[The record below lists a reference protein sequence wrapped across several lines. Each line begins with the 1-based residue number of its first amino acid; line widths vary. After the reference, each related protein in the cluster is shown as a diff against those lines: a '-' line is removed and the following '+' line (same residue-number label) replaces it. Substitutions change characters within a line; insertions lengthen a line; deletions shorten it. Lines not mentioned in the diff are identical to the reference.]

1 MQTIGRYQ
9 LQEKLG
15 QGGMGIV
22 YRAFDTLIERVVAI
36 KVISSPADLTP
47 EARER
52 FFREARA
59 AGQLSHKNIITIHD
73 LGEVD
78 GQPYLAME
86 FLEGEDLQHRLH
98 RPEKMGLGRKLDL
111 AIEICEGLEFAHARG
126 VVHRDVKP
134 ANIFITDRGTVK
146 ILDFGLARLMS
157 SQLTNTNMLMG
168 TVNYMAPEQVRG
180 ERADQRSDVFSV
192 GVVLYELLSGR
203 KAFEGDSFASTLYKI
218 LQEFPE
224 PLWKIDATLPREL
237 IAIVERALAKPKDE
251 RYQTMSEL
259 KADLAAYRHQY
270 VLELGGPSRPP
281 SGSTTVSDLPATRPP
296 SGGLGSGGV
305 PIRPSTD
312 PGRTATPGSGQALP
326 PGSGSGHVA
335 AGSGQAPVSGSAV
348 PGSGTAVWT
357 GGDGTRRVLV
367 PLLIVVA
374 IAAIGSAIWI
384 ARHRSSTPATPAP
397 ASASVAA
404 PADPMADLVQ
414 QAERAL
420 QASDY
425 PAAQRYAEMVL
436 KQQPQHAEARRIRDT
451 ARDRNIEASLQH
463 ARDAFDAGD
472 FAAASRAA
480 GDVLAIAPENADARR
495 IMDQAGAR
503 IRGRGADEARQHMT
517 EARSAAQ
524 GARAQALAPAAYR
537 AALRTE
543 QEAQRLYKSGRLAEA
558 ATRFYE
564 ASGLYRSAETTA
576 RSESAAASQRAAQ
589 QPTTPAAPAPAP
601 AQRERETAPVPE
613 PEKPEPPAPQQQQ
626 PAPQQNPPAQ
636 AQPPQAPPVQQQ
648 PPAPTPPPPSAGQQ
662 QPGGVPSAQPPI
674 RSAPVP
680 TTTPD
685 LPSRSPSAE
694 ERVNDVLER
703 YKGALEARSLEDLK
717 RLWPSLGGPPQER
730 IRDEFRHA
738 SQISVEIADP
748 HVQVSGATATATFLR
763 RYNILTVEG
772 QRLHSESQCV
782 MELRRNG
789 NNWVIERIR
798 FTPLR

>member
-86 FLEGEDLQHRLH
+86 FLEGEDLQRRLH
-98 RPEKMGLGRKLDL
+98 RPDKMGLGRKLDL
-111 AIEICEGLEFAHARG
+111 AIEICDGLEFAHARG

-218 LQEFPE
+218 LQEVPE

-251 RYQTMSEL
+251 RYQSMSEL
-259 KADLAAYRHQY
+259 KADLAAYRHQF
-270 VLELGGPSRPP
+270 VLELGGTRPP

-296 SGGLGSGGV
+296 SGGLGSGGAAV
-305 PIRPSTD
+305 RPSTD
-312 PGRTATPGSGQALP
+312 SARAASAGSGQGAP
-326 PGSGSGHVA
+326 PGSGA
-335 AGSGQAPVSGSAV
+335 ANVPPGSGQAPVSGSGA
-348 PGSGTAVWT
+348 PGSGTASWA
-357 GGDGTRRVLV
+357 GADRTRRAVLPV
-367 PLLIVVA
+367 LIVLA
-374 IAAIGSAIWI
+374 IAAITGAVWI
-384 ARHRSSTPATPAP
+384 VRHRSSTPPAP
-397 ASASVAA
+397 ASSSASVPPPVAT
-404 PADPMADLVQ
+404 DPMADLMR
-414 QAERAL
+414 QAEQAL
-420 QASDY
+420 QGSDY

-436 KQQPQHAEARRIRDT
+436 KQQPQQAEARRIRDT
-451 ARDRNIEASLQH
+451 ARDHIIEASLQH

-472 FAAASRAA
+472 FTAASRAA

-503 IRGRGADEARQHMT
+503 IRGRGADEARQHMI

-524 GARAQALAPAAYR
+524 AARASSLAPAAYR
-537 AALRTE
+537 TALRTE
-543 QEAQRLYKSGRLAEA
+543 QEAQRLFKSGRLAEA

-576 RSESAAASQRAAQ
+576 RSEAAAVSQRAAQ
-589 QPTTPAAPAPAP
+589 QQTPPAAPTPAP
-601 AQRERETAPVPE
+601 PQRETAPVPE
-613 PEKPEPPAPQQQQ
+613 PEKPQPSTAQPQQSSL
-626 PAPQQNPPAQ
+626 PQTAPAQ
-636 AQPPQAPPVQQQ
+636 TQPPQAPPVQQQ
-648 PPAPTPPPPSAGQQ
+648 PPAPSPPPPSGGEQQ
-662 QPGGVPSAQPPI
+662 QPAAVPSAPPI

-685 LPSRSPSAE
+685 LPSRSPSADE
-694 ERVNDVLER
+694 KVNEVLGR

-717 RLWPSLGGPPQER
+717 RIWPSLSGASQDR

-738 SQISVEIADP
+738 NQISVEIADA

-763 RYNILTVEG
+763 RYDIQTVEG